1 MRQLRLLTTVLFCLC
16 FIAETDA
23 QTPDDSEDV
32 VTVRIDSIIYP
43 RIKMK
48 EEEEQI
54 SRSDTVYA
62 YMYNIYYHYYKNGEK
77 TWLTNNVLGN
87 DGSSADEVRFDVSD
101 SDFTGYMTFDDV
113 MRGLRYVV
121 ADANKRY
128 GIRKRFQ
135 IWVNTLDFGEESV
148 ELCRIYDKKRHKIR
162 HDFSL
167 FKKNDSNTTNFV
179 RHIYKANIF
188 PVKIHNIECHVA
200 HISAN
205 GFLRSQIR
213 IMLKACFEYSLA
225 KISLL
230 DLQRQ
235 ISNTI
240 SIHDAICI
248 RELAPPNG
256 LYLSRVIYK

>member
-1 MRQLRLLTTVLFCLC
+1 MRQLRLLTTVLLCLC

-77 TWLTNNVLGN
+77 TWLINNVLGN

-135 IWVNTLDFGEESV
+135 IWINTLDFGEESV

-167 FKKNDSNTTNFV
+167 FKRVFLESG
-179 RHIYKANIF
+179 IF
-188 PVKIHNIECHVA
+188 
-200 HISAN
+200 
-205 GFLRSQIR
+205 RSIKD
-213 IMLKACFEYSLA
+213 MMKEYGMEFEDCGYSDFA
-225 KISLL
+225 
-230 DLQRQ
+230 RW
-235 ISNTI
+235 N
-240 SIHDAICI
+240 
-248 RELAPPNG
+248 
-256 LYLSRVIYK
+256 YLSPDAYVRSYGYKGDKETLPEKMIYSWDYIIEFVERK

>member
-1 MRQLRLLTTVLFCLC
+1 MLLCLC
-16 FIAETDA
+16 FIAETNA

-77 TWLTNNVLGN
+77 TWLINNVLGN

-162 HDFSL
+162 HKEYGMEFEDCGYSDFARW
-167 FKKNDSNTTNFV
+167 N
-179 RHIYKANIF
+179 
-188 PVKIHNIECHVA
+188 
-200 HISAN
+200 
-205 GFLRSQIR
+205 
-213 IMLKACFEYSLA
+213 
-225 KISLL
+225 
-230 DLQRQ
+230 
-235 ISNTI
+235 
-240 SIHDAICI
+240 
-248 RELAPPNG
+248 
-256 LYLSRVIYK
+256 YLSPDAYVRSYGYKGDKETLPEKMIYSWDYIIEFVERK